1 MTHYQKPATN
11 YFPVAAGVTTAPI
24 TSPRGYLES
33 LTIVPT
39 STGGATVVV
48 LDGTVAILSIPAAAH
63 SIDPHPY
70 RVELGINSKSTSAEG
85 FKITTGASVACIAVA
100 RFQ

>member
-11 YFPVAAGVTTAPI
+11 YFPVRSNHGTNNLTQGIPGEPDH
-24 TSPRGYLES
+24 SPDQHWWC
-33 LTIVPT
+33 
-39 STGGATVVV
+39 
-48 LDGTVAILSIPAAAH
+48 DGCRFGRTVAILSIPAAAH